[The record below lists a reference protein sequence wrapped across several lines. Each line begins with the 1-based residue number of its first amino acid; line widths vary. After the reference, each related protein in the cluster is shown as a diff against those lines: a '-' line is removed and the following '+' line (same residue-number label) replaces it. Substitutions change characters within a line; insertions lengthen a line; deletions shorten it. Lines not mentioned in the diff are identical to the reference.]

1 MKRFITVRVFLLV
14 FFLSFLLI
22 IPLLNA
28 QKIKIKTEN
37 GIPVVYNPKKP
48 APPPGVKHKL
58 ILEEELC
65 IGDKEE
71 EYLFSERADYISTA
85 IDDEWNI
92 FTLDPKLVEI
102 RKFNAKGKLI
112 KIFGKKGQGPKEMDR
127 PSNMMITPQNELMF
141 IDGGNSR
148 LTFYS
153 LDGEYLRYIP
163 FSKWRPRRIKIDSKG
178 NIVTDVN
185 NYSMTERRT
194 TKVTY
199 EIKRFNKQLEP
210 LFTIFSIDISDRI
223 KERIE
228 ERKYSFGV
236 LYYWQ
241 LTKNDNVII
250 GDTKNYEFSIIN
262 PEGKIIRKIKKELEP
277 VKVTKED
284 TNQLSGY
291 TIERYILPKYH
302 TGFYY
307 FTVDEQGRL
316 FVRTWE
322 ITKDKRGYFY
332 DVFDSEGRYIAKIPI
347 KAFIKRWLKGK
358 LLTVEETEDGFPVVK
373 RYKVIWK

>member
-65 IGDKEE
+65 IGDEEE

-307 FTVDEQGRL
+307 FTVDEEGRL

-322 ITKDKRGYFY
+322 RTKDKRGYFY

>member
-65 IGDKEE
+65 IGDEEE

-127 PSNMMITPQNELMF
+127 PSNIMITPQNELMF

-199 EIKRFNKQLEP
+199 EIKSFNKQLEP

-307 FTVDEQGRL
+307 FTVDEEGRL

-322 ITKDKRGYFY
+322 RTKDKRGYFY

>member
-65 IGDKEE
+65 IGDEEE

-127 PSNMMITPQNELMF
+127 PSNIMITPQNELMF

-307 FTVDEQGRL
+307 FTVDEEGRL

-322 ITKDKRGYFY
+322 RTKDKRGYFY